1 MINIF
6 LKFQLNGNP
15 LQYLEPG
22 RPTVHGV
29 AESDTTELLHLCLK
43 NDETESNQICIMF
56 SDLIIF
62 SL

>member
-43 NDETESNQICIMF
+43 NDETEKQSN
-56 SDLIIF
+56 LHNV
-62 SL
+62 